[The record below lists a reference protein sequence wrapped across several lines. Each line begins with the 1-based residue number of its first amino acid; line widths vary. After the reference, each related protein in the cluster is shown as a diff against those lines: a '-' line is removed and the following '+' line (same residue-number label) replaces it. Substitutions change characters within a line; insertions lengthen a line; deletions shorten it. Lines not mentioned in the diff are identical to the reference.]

1 MKVLAYHYA
10 RILIHRS
17 VIGSG
22 QSNESASV
30 LAIADSSKCIIQIIQ
45 LLHERKL
52 GFTFCLN
59 RNQLLVL
66 SGLSVLY
73 SSLDYSQGGGLV
85 KDSQRVIRTVLD
97 ELERESCTAAK
108 QFRLIAAALSPIEF
122 QQQCPS
128 ISSPETGDFPASP
141 SSLAS
146 TAESHDEPCYRS
158 MSGLPTSPNL
168 PAHLLAQPSRS
179 VPDSMNSPNANLKR
193 SRTLGSPQLKT
204 RHNRTQSLH
213 ARNSSASLTDLHQD
227 PYQAKYTNP
236 NMSSPDLFLH
246 TLPQTTSSPWPL
258 DGSMP
263 LSQTD
268 DWEQLLSLMDSSHA
282 AHIYGEF
289 VPTNGTGII
298 EAQHQA
304 AGWAAGE
311 LDMLG
316 QKGFIQDFD
325 QVGSVGTLSTNGS
338 DVAGEFRRVTDLEW
352 TV

>member
-1 MKVLAYHYA
+1 MKVLSYHYA

-30 LAIADSSKCIIQIIQ
+30 LAIAESSKCIIQIIQ

-108 QFRLIAAALSPIEF
+108 QFRLISAALSPMEF
-122 QQQCPS
+122 QQCS
-128 ISSPETGDFPASP
+128 SMSSPDTQDFPTSP

-146 TAESHDEPCYRS
+146 TTESHDDQHCRR
-158 MSGLPTSPNL
+158 MSGHPNSPKFLNLPPHMLNTSPTSS
-168 PAHLLAQPSRS
+168 PSA
-179 VPDSMNSPNANLKR
+179 PQKR
-193 SRTLGSPQLKT
+193 SQEMSPQLKT
-204 RHNRTQSLH
+204 RNQRAQSLH
-213 ARNSSASLTDLHQD
+213 TRHPSSSVSDLHQE
-227 PYQAKYTNP
+227 PVYPSKYSVS

-246 TLPQTTSSPWPL
+246 SIPQTASNNWPL
-258 DGSMP
+258 EAGMP
-263 LSQTD
+263 LQQTD
-268 DWEQLLSLMDSSHA
+268 DWEQLLSLMDSNHA

-289 VPTNGTGII
+289 VPSQGATGII
-298 EAQHQA
+298 ENQQ
-304 AGWAAGE
+304 AGWTQGE
-311 LDMLG
+311 LEMMN
-316 QKGFIQDFD
+316 QKGYIPDYD
-325 QVGSVGTLSTNGS
+325 VVGSVGTLSTNGS
-338 DVAGEFRRVTDLEW
+338 EVDGGYRRVNENMGWD
-352 TV
+352 V